1 MVTGKT
7 ASKETEM
14 FQKLHYDRSLRAKEL
29 KATGNTIVGYLCA
42 YTPVE
47 LLTAAGTIPFR
58 LSGDINQ
65 PITKADTNVET
76 IVCPFIR
83 SCFDLA
89 VKGNYDFLDGLVIP
103 HACDSIC
110 KTYDAWKYEFNRPFS
125 YFIDI
130 PHVIDKSSKEYFRT
144 HIKAFIKALEEF
156 VQHKISSSQITEA
169 TKLHNENRAKMR
181 ELYELRKQQPPLIS
195 GTEMM
200 QVLIQTMSLPVKEST
215 QVLADTI
222 QEIKDRNITTQTKLP
237 RLLVYGAQIDNNMLI
252 NAIEQSDANVVMDDI
267 CIGSRFYWHDA
278 DITPD
283 PIDGLVERYM
293 EKIMCP
299 RTFRTKKGNYQH
311 YLEQRFGYINQFI
324 KDFQVD
330 GVVLYTYQYCDP
342 LGFDVPAL
350 KSYIESKGV
359 PVIWIED
366 DYSSSGAAR
375 LKTRVQA
382 FIETISSSP

>member
-1 MVTGKT
+1 
-7 ASKETEM
+7 
-14 FQKLHYDRSLRAKEL
+14 
-29 KATGNTIVGYLCA
+29 
-42 YTPVE
+42 
-47 LLTAAGTIPFR
+47 
-58 LSGDINQ
+58 
-65 PITKADTNVET
+65 
-76 IVCPFIR
+76 
-83 SCFDLA
+83 
-89 VKGNYDFLDGLVIP
+89 
-103 HACDSIC
+103 
-110 KTYDAWKYEFNRPFS
+110 
-125 YFIDI
+125 
-130 PHVIDKSSKEYFRT
+130 
-144 HIKAFIKALEEF
+144 
-156 VQHKISSSQITEA
+156 
-169 TKLHNENRAKMR
+169 MR

-267 CIGSRFYWHDA
+267 CIGSRFYWPDA

-283 PIDGLVERYM
+283 PIDGLVERYL

-299 RTFRTKKGNYQH
+299 RTFRTKEGNYQH